1 MEDQSLRSEENGLSE
16 ATRIGV
22 SEEVKVRKS
31 SLAGVEMYLKDVQV
45 IGLFNQ
51 LHRGSIARI
60 DLKRIDD
67 LTLQDE
73 IDPIDTHKMELP
85 GNGRNDLSYA
95 IDKVAPFGLPG
106 PQGSEDAPAVAKTV
120 RPELCPANKLL
131 GDTQQTR
138 IPTIRSEHRATRQA
152 IQVLLKEKTS
162 LKAIPGRVNGDPMA
176 APASQRFA

>member
-1 MEDQSLRSEENGLSE
+1 
-16 ATRIGV
+16 
-22 SEEVKVRKS
+22 
-31 SLAGVEMYLKDVQV
+31 MYREDVQV
-45 IGLFNQ
+45 IGPFDQ

-67 LTLQDE
+67 LILQDE
-73 IDPIDTHKMELP
+73 IDPIDAHKVKLP
-85 GNGRNDLSYA
+85 GYGRNDQSYA

-106 PQGSEDAPAVAKTV
+106 PQGPEDAPAVAKTF

-152 IQVLLKEKTS
+152 VQVLLKKKTI
-162 LKAIPGRVNGDPMA
+162 LKVIPWQVKSDPMA
-176 APASQRFA
+176 APTL